1 MPETSR
7 TVNAE
12 IVTDAQTDPQ
22 ASRVAIPWA
31 TRSLTVFVPAYNEA
45 ENIGPTVDTILRA
58 LSVSVEEYE
67 IIVVDDGSTDGT
79 YQVADALAETYP
91 QVRVIHNPRN
101 MGLGYGWMRAVEAAT
116 MASFVFVPGD
126 NTWPYRSLH
135 ELFGN
140 LGKADV
146 ITSYTT
152 NPEIRSPGRRILS
165 SVYTTGLNAIF
176 GLDMR
181 YYHGLTIYPIEFM
194 RTHPITTYG
203 FASMA
208 EALLRAIHEG
218 LSFIEV
224 ACPIEE
230 RAAGRS
236 KALTTKNLSSIAG
249 TIGRLF
255 LDLRVRAPKAPHST
269 LGLVRRAPARSRR
282 AAPMPTRNGTHPR
295 PSGAQPSGAPA
306 QPLRIVVTGGS
317 SGIGAELVKGLIAD
331 GHQVYVCAR
340 RQDKLDEVTQHD
352 TVARGHLCD
361 VADEGQV
368 KQFATWLQGQTA
380 GIDVLFNCAGAFGA
394 IGPTEATDS
403 DEWFDT
409 IKVNLFGTYLMTK
422 HLLPLLSGSPDPRIV
437 NFSGGG
443 AFSPFPNYSAYACS
457 KAAVVRLTEC
467 LAAEMA
473 QRGITVN
480 ALAPGFIP
488 TEAHEKT
495 LAAGP
500 ERAGALHYQRTQAVM
515 ASGGAPMASVI
526 ELARV
531 LISPRTH
538 GLTGK
543 TISANFDP
551 WRTEAF
557 FERVGDI
564 TRSDLWTMRRV
575 NIVNLPEGSLRTM
588 LSEAWAN
595 YGVRP

>member
-1 MPETSR
+1 
-7 TVNAE
+7 
-12 IVTDAQTDPQ
+12 
-22 ASRVAIPWA
+22 VAIPWA
-31 TRSLTVFVPAYNEA
+31 TRSLSVFVAAFNEA
-45 ENIGPTVDTILRA
+45 DNLGPTVDTIMRA
-58 LSVSVEEYE
+58 ASVSVEEYE
-67 IIVVDDGSTDGT
+67 IIIVNDGSTDGT
-79 YQVADALAETYP
+79 REVADDLASKYP
-91 QVRVIHNPRN
+91 QVRVIHNERN
-101 MGLGYGWMRAVEAAT
+101 MGLGYGWISAIKAAT
-116 MASFVFVPGD
+116 KGSFVFVPGD

-152 NPEIRSPGRRILS
+152 NPEIRSTGRRALS
-165 SVYTTGLNAIF
+165 STYTTALNLIF
-176 GLDMR
+176 GLKMR
-181 YYHGLTIYPIEFM
+181 YYHGLTIYPTEFM
-194 RTHPITTYG
+194 RAHPITTYG

-230 RAAGRS
+230 RANGHS
-236 KALTTKNLSSIAG
+236 KALTTKNLSSVAG
-249 TIGRLF
+249 TIGKLFIEMRL
-255 LDLRVRAPKAPHST
+255 RSPKAPHST
-269 LGLVRRAPARSRR
+269 LGLLKRTPPPAGRPS
-282 AAPMPTRNGTHPR
+282 PLPSRNGSR
-295 PSGAQPSGAPA
+295 PESSDGGPSTSKVK
-306 QPLRIVVTGGS
+306 PLRIVLTGGS
-317 SGIGAELVKGLIAD
+317 SGIGAELVKGLVAD

-340 RQDKLDEVTQHD
+340 RQDRLDEVTQHD
-352 TVARGHLCD
+352 TIAKGHVCD
-361 VADEGQV
+361 VADEEQV
-368 KQFATWLQGQTA
+368 KAFVHWLKEQTPTV
-380 GIDVLFNCAGAFGA
+380 DVLLNCAGAFGA
-394 IGPTEATDS
+394 IGPTEETDS

-422 HLLPLLSGSPDPRIV
+422 HVLTLMSDSPDPRII

-467 LAAEMA
+467 QAAELA
-473 QRGITVN
+473 PKGVTVN

-495 LAAGP
+495 LAVGP
-500 ERAGALHYQRTQAVM
+500 ERAGTLHYQRTQAVL
-515 ASGGAPMASVI
+515 AAGGAPMTAVI
-526 ELARV
+526 DLARM
-531 LISPRTH
+531 LMSPRTH

-551 WRTEAF
+551 WRTDAF
-557 FERVGDI
+557 VDRLADI
-564 TRSDLWTMRRV
+564 TRSDLWTQRRV

-595 YGVRP
+595 YGARTQ